1 MKFATLLT
9 IFCWGTCSVSS
20 KPITAFFLPGEV
32 EDYVK
37 MTRHPGTQDL
47 AEISICLRLDTV
59 DKYSIFIV
67 VAVDK

>member
-1 MKFATLLT
+1 MKFAGWLT
-9 IFCWGTCSVSS
+9 IFCWGTRSVST

-37 MTRHPGTQDL
+37 MIRHPGTQDL
-47 AEISICLRLDTV
+47 AEISICLRFR
-59 DKYSIFIV
+59 YSRYIFIV